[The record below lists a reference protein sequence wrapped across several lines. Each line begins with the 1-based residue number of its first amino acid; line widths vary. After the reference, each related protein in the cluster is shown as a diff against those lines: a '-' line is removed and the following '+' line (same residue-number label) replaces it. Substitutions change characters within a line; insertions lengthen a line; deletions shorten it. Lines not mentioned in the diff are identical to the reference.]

1 MSTVGLLGML
11 TLLAVLAA
19 AALSAGEAA
28 VLRIGRSAVADLLAE
43 RHPAA
48 ERVRRLT
55 DERAAVASAA
65 AVVRLLCEMLAAVCL
80 TLAVAASSLAW
91 SIELV
96 IAVAACA
103 FLTVVLA
110 RLSPRSLG
118 HRYPRQVLTA
128 TSRLLVG
135 VRRAAAPLVRMTV
148 GTDLDEDEL
157 REMVDRVGDSPAIDV
172 DEREMVRSVLGLGD
186 TLTREVMVPRTDM
199 VTTTESTPLR
209 KALSLLLR
217 SGYSRVPV
225 IGEQV
230 DDLRGVL
237 YLKDVVRRMQDEPA
251 AADAPAGT
259 LVRPPVFVPESKPVD
274 ELLRELQAGASH
286 IAMVVDEYG
295 GIAGLVTIEDALE
308 EIVGELTDE
317 HDPSAPQVEDLG
329 GGTFLVPARLGRDE
343 LGELFGLEVEDDDV
357 DTAGGLL
364 AKALGKVPIPGSVG
378 EIHGLRLVAEGTE
391 GRRKRVARVLVTRA
405 ADPDEDAAARGDED
419 RAAAPDEPARDRTSH
434 RNPDR
439 GTPDRTPDRTSDRA
453 DAPEAAGRND
463 DHPADRRRR
472 TP

>member
-1 MSTVGLLGML
+1 MNEVPVA
-11 TLLAVLAA
+11 LLATLTVVAVLVA

-28 VLRIGRSAVADLLAE
+28 VVRIGRTAVADLLAA

-48 ERVRRLT
+48 ERVQRLT
-55 DERAAVASAA
+55 DDRAAVAGAA
-65 AVVRLLCEMLAAVCL
+65 AVLRLLCEMLAAVCL
-80 TLAVAASSLAW
+80 TLAIAASDLTW
-91 SIELV
+91 SVELV

-128 TSRLLVG
+128 TSRLLLV
-135 VRRAAAPLVRMTV
+135 VRAVAGPLVRIAPSA
-148 GTDLDEDEL
+148 GGDLDSREL
-157 REMVDRVGDSPAIDV
+157 REMVERAGEAGVDL
-172 DEREMVRSVLGLGD
+172 DERAMVRSVLGLGD

-199 VTTTESTPLR
+199 VTTVETTPLR
-209 KALSLLLR
+209 KVLSLLLR

-225 IGEQV
+225 VGEQV
-230 DDLRGVL
+230 DDLKGVL
-237 YLKDVVRRMQDEPA
+237 YLKDLVRRMQDDPA
-251 AADAPAGT
+251 AAEAPAGS
-259 LVRPPVFVPESKPVD
+259 LVRPAVFVPESKPVD

-329 GGTFLVPARLGRDE
+329 GGTFLVPARLGKDE
-343 LGELFGLEVEDDDV
+343 LGELFGLEVDDDDV

-378 EIHGLRLVAEGTE
+378 EVHGLRLVAQGTE
-391 GRRKRVARVLVTRA
+391 GRRKRVARVLVSRVPEP
-405 ADPDEDAAARGDED
+405 DPEPEPRPRDENPHD
-419 RAAAPDEPARDRTSH
+419 RPARVAAENR
-434 RNPDR
+434 PDQ
-439 GTPDRTPDRTSDRA
+439 
-453 DAPEAAGRND
+453 
-463 DHPADRRRR
+463 
-472 TP
+472 

>member
-1 MSTVGLLGML
+1 MNEVPVALLATL
-11 TLLAVLAA
+11 TLLAVLVA

-28 VLRIGRSAVADLLAE
+28 VVRIGRTAVADLLAG

-48 ERVRRLT
+48 ERVQRLT
-55 DERAAVASAA
+55 DDRAAVAGAA
-65 AVVRLLCEMLAAVCL
+65 AVLRLLCEMLAAVCL
-80 TLAVAASSLAW
+80 TLAIAASDLTW
-91 SIELV
+91 SVELI

-118 HRYPRQVLTA
+118 HRYPRQVLTT
-128 TSRLLVG
+128 TSRLLLA
-135 VRRAAAPLVRMTV
+135 VRAVAAPLVRIAPSA
-148 GTDLDEDEL
+148 GGDLDEHEL
-157 REMVDRVGDSPAIDV
+157 REMVERAGEAGVDL
-172 DEREMVRSVLGLGD
+172 DERAMVRSVLGLGD

-199 VTTTESTPLR
+199 VTTVESTPLR
-209 KALSLLLR
+209 KVLSLLLR

-230 DDLRGVL
+230 DDLKGVL
-237 YLKDVVRRMQDEPA
+237 YLKDLVRRMQDDPA
-251 AADAPAGT
+251 AAEAPAGS
-259 LVRPPVFVPESKPVD
+259 LVRPAVFVPESKPVD

-295 GIAGLVTIEDALE
+295 GIAGLVTIEDAIE

-329 GGTFLVPARLGRDE
+329 GGTFLVPARLGKDE
-343 LGELFGLEVEDDDV
+343 LGELFGLEVDDDDV

-378 EIHGLRLVAEGTE
+378 EVHGLRLVAQGTE
-391 GRRKRVARVLVTRA
+391 GRRKRVARVLVSRA
-405 ADPDEDAAARGDED
+405 PEPDPEPQPREEREPRDPHD
-419 RAAAPDEPARDRTSH
+419 RPARVAAENR
-434 RNPDR
+434 PDQ
-439 GTPDRTPDRTSDRA
+439 
-453 DAPEAAGRND
+453 
-463 DHPADRRRR
+463 
-472 TP
+472 

>member
-1 MSTVGLLGML
+1 MSDVPLALLAALTV
-11 TLLAVLAA
+11 LAVLVA

-28 VLRIGRSAVADLLAE
+28 VVRIPRNTVADLLAA
-43 RHPAA
+43 RHTAA

-55 DERAAVASAA
+55 EDRAAVAGSAA
-65 AVVRLLCEMLAAVCL
+65 VLRLLAEMVAAVCL
-80 TLAVAASSLAW
+80 TLAIAASDLVW
-91 SIELV
+91 SVELV

-128 TSRLLVG
+128 TSRLLLA
-135 VRRAAAPLVRMTV
+135 VRAVAGPLVRV
-148 GTDLDEDEL
+148 APAAGSDLDPDEL
-157 REMVDRVGDSPAIDV
+157 REMVERVGDDPGVDT
-172 DEREMVRSVLGLGD
+172 DERQMVRSVLGLGD

-199 VTTTESTPLR
+199 VTTVESTPLR
-209 KALSLLLR
+209 KVLSLLLR

-225 IGEQV
+225 VGEQV

-237 YLKDVVRRMQDEPA
+237 YLKDLVRRMQDDPA
-251 AADAPAGT
+251 AAEAPAGS
-259 LVRPPVFVPESKPVD
+259 LVRPAVFVPESKPVD

-329 GGTFLVPARLGRDE
+329 GGTFLVPARLGKDE
-343 LGELFGLEVEDDDV
+343 LGELFGLEVDDDDV

-364 AKALGKVPIPGSVG
+364 AKALGKVPIPGSAG
-378 EIHGLRLVAEGTE
+378 EIHGLRLVAQGTE
-391 GRRKRVARVLVTRA
+391 GRRKRVARVLVSRVPEP
-405 ADPDEDAAARGDED
+405 DPEPRDERE
-419 RAAAPDEPARDRTSH
+419 RDREPVATDTRS
-434 RNPDR
+434 
-439 GTPDRTPDRTSDRA
+439 A
-453 DAPEAAGRND
+453 DQ
-463 DHPADRRRR
+463 
-472 TP
+472 

>member
-1 MSTVGLLGML
+1 MNTVPIGLLAAL
-11 TLLAVLAA
+11 TVLTGGVA

-28 VLRIGRSAVADLLAE
+28 VLRIGRGAVADLLAA

-48 ERVRRLT
+48 ERVRRLS
-55 DERAAVASAA
+55 DERAAVAGAA

-80 TLAVAASSLAW
+80 TLAVAASPLSWSL
-91 SIELV
+91 ELV

-118 HRYPRQVLTA
+118 HRYPRQVLTV
-128 TSRLLVG
+128 TSRLLLA
-135 VRRAAAPLVRMTV
+135 VRRAAGPLVRIAPGA
-148 GTDLDEDEL
+148 GTDLDSGEL
-157 REMVDRVGDSPAIDV
+157 REIVERVGESPAIDV
-172 DEREMVRSVLGLGD
+172 DERQMVRSVLGLAD

-199 VTTTESTPLR
+199 VTTTEATELG
-209 KALSLLLR
+209 KVLSLLVR

-225 IGEQV
+225 VGEQV

-237 YLKDVVRRMQDEPA
+237 YLKDLVRRLDDDPSA
-251 AADAPAGT
+251 AHAPAGS
-259 LVRPPVFVPESKPVD
+259 LARPAVFVPESKPVD

-329 GGTFLVPARLGRDE
+329 DGTFAVPARLGKDE
-343 LGELFGLEVEDDDV
+343 LGELFGLEVDDDDV

-378 EIHGLRLVAEGTE
+378 EIHGLHLVAHGTE
-391 GRRKRVARVLVTRA
+391 GRRKRVARVLVSRVPRN
-405 ADPDEDAAARGDED
+405 D
-419 RAAAPDEPARDRTSH
+419 APDRHASGDP
-434 RNPDR
+434 
-439 GTPDRTPDRTSDRA
+439 GTPDRPDADRAYGPTRRQPAVERTPDSPETSAHPRT
-453 DAPEAAGRND
+453 
-463 DHPADRRRR
+463 
-472 TP
+472 TPT

>member
-1 MSTVGLLGML
+1 MNDVPIGLLGAL
-11 TLLAVLAA
+11 TLLAVLLAA
-19 AALSAGEAA
+19 VLSAGEAA
-28 VLRIGRSAVADLLAE
+28 VLRIGRSAVADLLAA

-55 DERAAVASAA
+55 EEREAVAASAG
-65 AVVRLLCEMLAAVCL
+65 VVRLLCEMLAAVCL
-80 TLAVAASSLAW
+80 TLAVAASTLSW
-91 SIELV
+91 SVELV

-103 FLTVVLA
+103 FLTVVIA
-110 RLSPRSLG
+110 RVSPRSLG
-118 HRYPRQVLTA
+118 HRYPRQVLA
-128 TSRLLVG
+128 VTSRLLAG
-135 VRRAAAPLVRMTV
+135 VRRVAAPLVRIV
-148 GTDLDEDEL
+148 PGAGTDLDPEEL
-157 REMVDRVGDSPAIDV
+157 REIVERVGESPAIDL

-199 VTTTESTPLR
+199 VTTGEGTPLR

-237 YLKDVVRRMQDEPA
+237 YLKDVVRRVQDDPA
-251 AADAPAGT
+251 AVDVPAGS

-317 HDPSAPQVEDLG
+317 HDPAAPEVEDLG
-329 GGTFLVPARLGRDE
+329 DGTFRVPARLGRDE
-343 LGELFGLEVEDDDV
+343 LGELFGVEVEDDDV

-364 AKALGKVPIPGSVG
+364 AKALGKVPIPGSAG

-391 GRRKRVARVLVTRA
+391 GRRKRVARVLVHRVAAEEPEDPRA
-405 ADPDEDAAARGDED
+405 DRARPDDHPADAAPERDE
-419 RAAAPDEPARDRTSH
+419 AE
-434 RNPDR
+434 
-439 GTPDRTPDRTSDRA
+439 
-453 DAPEAAGRND
+453 

-472 TP
+472 TS

>member
-1 MSTVGLLGML
+1 MSDVPVGLLAAL
-11 TLLAVLAA
+11 TVLAVLAA

-28 VLRIGRSAVADLLAE
+28 VVRISRNAVADLLSA
-43 RHPAA
+43 RNPAA

-55 DERAAVASAA
+55 ADRAAVAGSAA
-65 AVVRLLCEMLAAVCL
+65 VLRLLCEMLAAVCL
-80 TLAVAASSLAW
+80 TLAIAASDLVW
-91 SIELV
+91 SVELV

-118 HRYPRQVLTA
+118 HRYPSQVLSL
-128 TSRLLVG
+128 TSGLLLA
-135 VRRAAAPLVRMTV
+135 VRAVAGPLVRVAPGV
-148 GTDLDEDEL
+148 GGDQDEHELREIVERAGDAGGVDLDE
-157 REMVDRVGDSPAIDV
+157 RA
-172 DEREMVRSVLGLGD
+172 MVRSVLGLGD

-199 VTTTESTPLR
+199 VTTVESTPLR
-209 KALSLLLR
+209 KVLSLLLR

-225 IGEQV
+225 VGEQV

-237 YLKDVVRRMQDEPA
+237 YLKDLVRRMQDDPA
-251 AADAPAGT
+251 AAEAPAGS
-259 LVRPPVFVPESKPVD
+259 LVRPAVFVPESKPVD

-329 GGTFLVPARLGRDE
+329 GGTFLVPARLGKDE
-343 LGELFGLEVEDDDV
+343 LGELVGLEVDDDDV

-364 AKALGKVPIPGSVG
+364 AKALGKVPIPGSAG
-378 EIHGLRLVAEGTE
+378 EIHGLRLVAQGTE
-391 GRRKRVARVLVTRA
+391 GRRKRVARVLVSRAPEPDPDAQPRDEPVA
-405 ADPDEDAAARGDED
+405 ADT
-419 RAAAPDEPARDRTSH
+419 RT
-434 RNPDR
+434 
-439 GTPDRTPDRTSDRA
+439 
-453 DAPEAAGRND
+453 
-463 DHPADRRRR
+463 DH
-472 TP
+472 